1 MTSKNEIK
9 KRIEKLNKKI
19 RYHEKKYYVDNN
31 PEITDYEFDQLMSEL
46 ITLEKAHPDLVSPYS
61 ASQRVGGE
69 PVEGFPTVE
78 HRVPMLSLDNAYS
91 IEEVKEFEKRIK
103 RLLPKESFEYIA
115 ELKIDG
121 LGVALIY
128 ENGVL
133 TRGATR
139 GDGARGENI
148 TSNLKTIKSI
158 PLRIKDSKPS
168 PEYLEVRGEVFLSRN
183 AFLEINKER
192 EKKGES
198 LFANPRNAAAGSLRL
213 LDPKIT
219 AKRPLDIFLYSISFI
234 DERLRPETQLKSLE
248 LLKELGFKVVPHS
261 KKPLKNFEEIFTYYN
276 QMKKEKLE
284 ELEYDTDGL
293 VIKVNSFPQQKLL
306 GETSKHPRWAIA
318 YKFPAKQARTKI
330 KDIRVQVG
338 RTGSLTPVAILEPTL
353 LAGSTI
359 SKATLH
365 NEDEIKRKDIRIG
378 DTVLIEK
385 GGDVIPKVIKVIET
399 ERIGKEKIFEF
410 PKSCPVCNSQVFRP
424 EDEAVSRCINSSC
437 PAQLKE
443 RLQHFASR
451 SAMDI
456 DHLGPSIIEQLV
468 EKNYVKDF
476 ADLYLLDENTLAGLE
491 RMGKKSAQN
500 LKNAIEKSKNAGL
513 QRLLFALG
521 IRYVGERASQILS
534 YNYQSIESLSK
545 ASIEHLQ
552 EINEIG
558 PKVAESIVLFFNQ
571 KRNIEVVKKLE
582 EEGVKLS
589 KESRKPK
596 KRILEGQQFVLTGS
610 LESFTRN
617 EVKKLIEELG
627 GRVTSSVS
635 KNTNYVIAGKD
646 PGSKYQDA
654 LRLNIDILD
663 ENGLKKII
671 SKD

>member
-1 MTSKNEIK
+1 
-9 KRIEKLNKKI
+9 
-19 RYHEKKYYVDNN
+19 
-31 PEITDYEFDQLMSEL
+31 MSEL
-46 ITLEKAHPDLVSPYS
+46 IKLEEENPEFVSPYS
-61 ASQRVGGE
+61 SSQRVGGE

-148 TSNLKTIKSI
+148 TSNLRTIKSI
-158 PLRIKDSKPS
+158 PLKIKDSKPS
-168 PEYLEVRGEVFLSRN
+168 PEYLEVRGEVFLSRD
-183 AFLEINKER
+183 AFEKINTER

-198 LFANPRNAAAGSLRL
+198 LFANSRNAAAGSLRL

-219 AKRPLDIFLYSISFI
+219 AKRPLDIFLYNIIFI

-248 LLKELGFKVVPHS
+248 FLKELGFKVVPHS
-261 KKPLKNFEEIFTYYN
+261 EKPLKNFEEIFNYYN
-276 QMKKEKLE
+276 QKKEKLE
-284 ELEYDTDGL
+284 ELEYNTDGL

-318 YKFPAKQARTKI
+318 FKFPAKQARTT
-330 KDIRVQVG
+330 IRNIEVQVG
-338 RTGSLTPVAILEPTL
+338 STGAVTPVAIFDSTSLS
-353 LAGSTI
+353 GSTI
-359 SKATLH
+359 SRATLH
-365 NEDEIKRKDIRIG
+365 NEDEIKRKDIRVG

-385 GGDVIPKVIKVIET
+385 GGDVIPKVIKVIT
-399 ERIGKEKIFEF
+399 AERTGKEKIFKF
-410 PKSCPVCNSQVFRP
+410 PKICKVCQSPIFRP
-424 EDEAVSRCINSSC
+424 EGEAVARCTNPSC
-437 PAQLKE
+437 SAQIKK

-456 DHLGPSIIEQLV
+456 EHLGPSIIEQLV

-500 LKNAIEKSKNAGL
+500 LKEAIEKSKNAGF
-513 QRLLFALG
+513 QRVLFALG
-521 IRYVGERASQILS
+521 IRHVGERASQILS
-534 YNYQSIESLSK
+534 EKYPSIDKLAEADRESLEE
-545 ASIEHLQ
+545 IE
-552 EINEIG
+552 EIG
-558 PKVAESIVLFFNQ
+558 PRIAESIVNFFSQRSNCGLVERLKRAGIKTSRETGKQ
-571 KRNIEVVKKLE
+571 KKAT
-582 EEGVKLS
+582 
-589 KESRKPK
+589 
-596 KRILEGQQFVLTGS
+596 LEGKQFVLTGA
-610 LESFTRN
+610 LESFSRRKA
-617 EVKKLIEELG
+617 KKAIEELG

-646 PGSKYQDA
+646 PGTKYQDA